1 MAIGVLVLGE
11 PGTGKTFSIRNLT
24 PDEVEILSVVKPILP
39 FRGKYSIKKTPSGD
53 AVIRAMKATKKKVI
67 VVDDFQY
74 ILGVPMLKRIGEK
87 GWDKF
92 NEIQQPY
99 ADVLDTLKDLPDDTI
114 VFFNSH
120 TTTDDSGRTQIKTIG
135 KALDKYISIE
145 GLFMI
150 VLGTSVVDGK
160 YYFITQN
167 NGANTLKSPD
177 GMFPS
182 LAIPNDMQY
191 VVDKIRNYYYM
202 DGAKTDEEMAAED
215 EEHTVADEDLKKKRG
230 RRSRGNNVAE
240 VDTGTGTITGA
251 TMEELKQEEA
261 PAEEPKART
270 RKKRTVT
277 PAEMAPVHMYV
288 RLSDGSV
295 KMLKE
300 GEAVPEGAAVISQE
314 EFDRELLNGNGQVET
329 RRRRKK
335 EAQAAAEEPAAE
347 TETPEEVPFD
357 EIEQHPELIPD
368 MPEPAPRVS
377 RRRRRG

>member
-53 AVIRAMKATKKKVI
+53 AVIDAMKRTKKKVI

-120 TTTDDSGRTQIKTIG
+120 TTTDDSGHTQIKTIG

-182 LAIPNDMQY
+182 LAIPNDMKY

-230 RRSRGNNVAE
+230 RRSRAAE
-240 VDTGTGTITGA
+240 EA
-251 TMEELKQEEA
+251 QEET

-335 EAQAAAEEPAAE
+335 EAQAAVEEPAAAE
-347 TETPEEVPFD
+347 EATETPEEVPFD